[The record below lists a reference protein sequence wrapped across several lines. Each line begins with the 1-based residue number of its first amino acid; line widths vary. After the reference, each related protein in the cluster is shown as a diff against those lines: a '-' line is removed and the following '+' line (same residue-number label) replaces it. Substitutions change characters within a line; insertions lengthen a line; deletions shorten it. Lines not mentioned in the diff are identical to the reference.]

1 MSLETREK
9 RNKNEFL
16 NKKKQKE
23 NHEMKKL
30 LCALLAALT
39 SNLLFRWLKDSGVSL
54 LAGGA
59 ASLLFGGV
67 LYLAALSAQGVYLSQ
82 VFRLRK

>member
-30 LCALLAALT
+30 LCALLAALP
-39 SNLLFRWLKDSGVSL
+39 LM
-54 LAGGA
+54 
-59 ASLLFGGV
+59 
-67 LYLAALSAQGVYLSQ
+67 SQ
-82 VFRLRK
+82 VLDLLVEII